1 MPTEETFFNSPS
13 AIKSIA
19 DLKVKNKEKV
29 QELMGL
35 YKVALSQSPNGSKL
49 LSNWT
54 GTVSLIIDPFNIPK
68 PHDPKIVALFQKM
81 KEFALANK
89 LNDLA
94 NAITS
99 SAAWYYYNVEKPK
112 SPSSSIAQYGTDENN
127 PIVKDQKKKKT
138 KSQIIKYGMIGGS
151 VLVGLSLLY
160 FAFKPQG
167 AKSNP
172 SPRPKRRKK
181 PKFVTKGRVRK
192 RNRKKPVQSKSK
204 PKIAYTSSGG
214 NLKAYRNNFEKR
226 KRKNK
231 VK

>member
-1 MPTEETFFNSPS
+1 MPTEQTFFNTPNLPKKIGST
-13 AIKSIA
+13 
-19 DLKVKNKEKV
+19 KVKKKTDMLQLMNDVSASISIESGNSKGSNFIQSQLVPQITYAQAPEPHAPLYPVLFKQMREIAQQNK
-29 QELMGL
+29 
-35 YKVALSQSPNGSKL
+35 APN
-49 LSNWT
+49 T
-54 GTVSLIIDPFNIPK
+54 D
-68 PHDPKIVALFQKM
+68 Q
-81 KEFALANK
+81 
-89 LNDLA
+89 
-94 NAITS
+94 AILEA
-99 SAAWYYYNVEKPK
+99 AAWYYYNIEEPK

-127 PIVKDQKKKKT
+127 PIVKDQKKKKD
-138 KSQIIKYGMIGGS
+138 KSKIIKYGMIGGS
-151 VLVGLSLLY
+151 ILVGLSLLY

-192 RNRKKPVQSKSK
+192 RNRKKPVKSKSK

-214 NLKAYRNNFEKR
+214 NLQAYRNNFEKR

>member
-1 MPTEETFFNSPS
+1 
-13 AIKSIA
+13 
-19 DLKVKNKEKV
+19 
-29 QELMGL
+29 
-35 YKVALSQSPNGSKL
+35 
-49 LSNWT
+49 
-54 GTVSLIIDPFNIPK
+54 
-68 PHDPKIVALFQKM
+68 
-81 KEFALANK
+81 
-89 LNDLA
+89 
-94 NAITS
+94 
-99 SAAWYYYNVEKPK
+99 
-112 SPSSSIAQYGTDENN
+112 DENN
-127 PIVKDQKKKKT
+127 PIVKDQKKKKD
-138 KSQIIKYGMIGGS
+138 KSKIIKYGMIGGS

-172 SPRPKRRKK
+172 SPRPKKRKK

-214 NLKAYRNNFEKR
+214 NLQAYRKNFEKR